1 MTLILIVHA
10 TLMVMFLN
18 FQMGLSD
25 NAGMTMDSNHR
36 QKRSLETQRIATAY
50 AQKASC
56 PFASNTIV
64 CDPTNKFRSFDGTC
78 NNLNFPLYGSVNTPY
93 QRFLQPEYA
102 DGTDLS
108 RGKTLDGKDS
118 LPSPRVLSKSL
129 FNKTALKE
137 DDWLLIYVH
146 FGQFVAHDLSQNS
159 ISSGNLIFYEF
170 DFLRT
175 F

>member
-1 MTLILIVHA
+1 MLAWQWTAINV
-10 TLMVMFLN
+10 N
-18 FQMGLSD
+18 Q
-25 NAGMTMDSNHR
+25 R
-36 QKRSLETQRIATAY
+36 QKRSLEKQRY
-50 AQKASC
+50 AQNASC
-56 PFASNTIV
+56 PFASNSIV
-64 CDPTNKFRSFDGTC
+64 CDPTNKYRSFDGTC

-102 DGTDLS
+102 DGTNLP

-129 FNKTALKE
+129 FSKTALQE

-170 DFLRT
+170 NFLRK